1 MTTNSSKF
9 NASAP
14 LVQPTTENETQ
25 PSTGDTFHKVLIN
38 NEYFTIRT
46 DIKGAFLGSKNFGH
60 GIHVFQNGNIN
71 IQTAGK
77 QFGNGKLV
85 TISRGGQI
93 IKTGPTIIERTGYKK
108 SFLQEGEDEKIIAAE
123 ETNYGDV
130 LQETIGG
137 THTIKA
143 DNIVIDATDTLIL
156 KGPGGITIDTK
167 ALLKLVAADINEE
180 YVTKT
185 EEGEKLEHKVQERK
199 MTSSDVR
206 SSDNIVI
213 SGHINRRIGGDYD
226 LDIGGVAAHR
236 IQGNKALKG
245 VPLVLNR
252 LYGLHIGL
260 NAPSAGFGG
269 MNIESKTG
277 SIKINA
283 GVDLQLS
290 AKALFDIK
298 SVAGLGTISTGANLN
313 LKSTTGIA
321 MTSGGLSLPSL
332 VDTDITIKSKKD
344 VIIEATENVDIDA
357 GNEIDMDATYIY
369 LN

>member
-1 MTTNSSKF
+1 MTTSSEKY
-9 NASAP
+9 NASSAKI
-14 LVQPTTENETQ
+14 QPTTENETQ
-25 PSTGDTFHKVLIN
+25 SSTGDTFHKVLIN
-38 NEYFTIRT
+38 NETFTIRT
-46 DIKGAFLGSKNFGH
+46 DIKGAFLGGKNFGH
-60 GIHVFQNGNIN
+60 GIHVFENGNIQ
-71 IQTAGK
+71 IQTGPK
-77 QFGNGKLV
+77 QYGNGKLV

-93 IKTGPTIIERTGYKK
+93 IKTGPTIIERTGFKK

-143 DNIVIDATDTLIL
+143 DNIVIDAQDTLII
-156 KGPGGITIDTK
+156 KGPGGITIDTQ
-167 ALLKLVAADINEE
+167 ALLKLVAADISEE

-185 EEGEKLEHKVQERK
+185 EEGEKLEHKVQERL
-199 MTSSDVR
+199 MTSNDVR

-226 LDIGGVAAHR
+226 MDIGGISATR

-252 LYGLHIGL
+252 LYGFHIGL

-269 MNIESKTG
+269 MNITSKTG
-277 SIKINA
+277 KITIDA
-283 GVDLQLS
+283 GTDLQLK
-290 AKALFDIK
+290 ANALFDI
-298 SVAGLGTISTGANLN
+298 SSTVGLGTISTGANLN
-313 LKSTTGIA
+313 LKSATGIA
-321 MTSGGLSLPSL
+321 MTSGGFSFPSF
-332 VDTDITIKSKKD
+332 VSNDIKIKSKND
-344 VIIEATENVDIDA
+344 IIIDADNDVDIDS
-357 GNEIDMDATYIY
+357 GSKIY

>member
-1 MTTNSSKF
+1 MTTNAEKY
-9 NASAP
+9 NASSS

-25 PSTGDTFHKVLIN
+25 SSTGDTFHRVLIN

-46 DIKGAFLGSKNFGH
+46 DIKGAFLGGKNFGH
-60 GIHVFQNGNIN
+60 GIHVFENGNIN
-71 IQTAGK
+71 IQTGPK

-85 TISRGGQI
+85 TICRGGQI
-93 IKTGPTIIERTGYKK
+93 FKSGPTIIERTGYKK

-143 DNIVIDATDTLIL
+143 DNIVIDAQDTLII
-156 KGPGGITIDTK
+156 KGPGGITIDTN
-167 ALLKLVAADINEE
+167 ALLKLVAADISEE

-199 MTSSDVR
+199 MTSTDVR

-226 LDIGGVAAHR
+226 MDVGGVSATR

-277 SIKINA
+277 SVKINA

-290 AKALFDIK
+290 ANALFDIK
-298 SVAGLGTISTGANLN
+298 STTGLGNISTGANLN
-313 LKSTTGIA
+313 LKSATGIA
-321 MTSGGLSLPSL
+321 MTSGGLSLPSF
-332 VDTDITIKSKKD
+332 TSNDIKIKSQNDVVIDATKD
-344 VIIEATENVDIDA
+344 VDIDA
-357 GNEIDMDATYIY
+357 GSKIY

>member
-1 MTTNSSKF
+1 MTTNAEKY
-9 NASAP
+9 NASSS

-25 PSTGDTFHKVLIN
+25 PSTGNTFKKVLLN
-38 NEYFTIRT
+38 NETFTIRT

-93 IKTGPTIIERTGYKK
+93 IKSGPTVIERTGYKK

-123 ETNYGDV
+123 EINYGDV
-130 LQETIGG
+130 LEETHG

-143 DNIVIDATDTLIL
+143 DNIVIDATDTLII
-156 KGPGGITIDTK
+156 KGPGGITIDTN

-185 EEGEKLEHKVQERK
+185 EEGEKLEHKVQERL
-199 MTSSDVR
+199 MTSNDVR

-226 LDIGGVAAHR
+226 MDVGGVSATR

-277 SIKINA
+277 SIQINA

-313 LKSTTGIA
+313 LKSATGIA
-321 MTSGGLSLPSL
+321 MTSGGFSLPSF
-332 VDTDITIKSKKD
+332 VSNDIKIKSKND
-344 VIIEATENVDIDA
+344 IVIDADRDVDIDA
-357 GNEIDMDATYIY
+357 GSKIY

>member
-14 LVQPTTENETQ
+14 LIKPNTENETQ
-25 PSTGDTFHKVLIN
+25 SSHGDTFHKVLIN
-38 NEYFTIRT
+38 NETFTIRT
-46 DIKGAFLGSKNFGH
+46 DIKGAFLGGKNFGH
-60 GIHVFQNGNIN
+60 GIHVFENGNIN
-71 IQTAGK
+71 IQTGPK

-85 TISRGGQI
+85 TICRGGQI
-93 IKTGPTIIERTGYKK
+93 IKSGPTIIERTGFKK

-143 DNIVIDATDTLIL
+143 ENIVIEAADTLIL
-156 KGPGGITIDTK
+156 KGPGGLTIDTT
-167 ALLKLVAADINEE
+167 ALLKLIAADINEE

-226 LDIGGVAAHR
+226 MDIGGVSATR
-236 IQGNKALKG
+236 IEGNKALKG

-260 NAPSAGFGG
+260 DAPSAGFGG
-269 MNIESKTG
+269 MNIKSKSG
-277 SIKINA
+277 SIKIEA
-283 GVDLQLS
+283 GVDLQLE

-313 LKSTTGIA
+313 LKSATGIA
-321 MTSGGLSLPSL
+321 MTSGGLSLPSF
-332 VDTDITIKSKKD
+332 VSEDIKIKSKNDIIIDADKD
-344 VIIEATENVDIDA
+344 VDIDA
-357 GNEIDMDATYIY
+357 GSKIY

>member
-9 NASAP
+9 NASSP
-14 LVQPTTENETQ
+14 LIQPTTENETQ
-25 PSTGDTFHKVLIN
+25 SSTGDTFHRVLIN
-38 NEYFTIRT
+38 QEYFTIRT
-46 DIKGAFLGSKNFGH
+46 DIKGAFLGGKNFGH

-108 SFLQEGEDEKIIAAE
+108 SFLQEGETEKIIAAE

-143 DNIVIDATDTLIL
+143 ENIVIEAADTLIL
-156 KGPGGITIDTK
+156 KGPGGITIDTT

-199 MTSSDVR
+199 MSSSDVR

-226 LDIGGVAAHR
+226 VYIGGVSATR
-236 IQGNKALKG
+236 IEGNNALKG

-260 NAPSAGFGG
+260 NAPSVGFGG
-269 MNIESKTG
+269 MNITSKTG
-277 SIKINA
+277 KITIDA
-283 GVDLQLS
+283 GTDLKLK
-290 AKALFDIK
+290 ANALFDI
-298 SVAGLGTISTGANLN
+298 SSTLGLGTISTGANLN

-321 MTSGGLSLPSL
+321 MTSGGFSFPSF
-332 VDTDITIKSKKD
+332 VSNDIKIKSANDIVIDAAKD
-344 VIIEATENVDIDA
+344 VDIDTDS
-357 GNEIDMDATYIY
+357 GKIY

>member
-1 MTTNSSKF
+1 MTTNAEKY
-9 NASAP
+9 NASSS

-25 PSTGDTFHKVLIN
+25 PSTGNTFKTVEIN
-38 NEYFTIRT
+38 NEKFTVRT
-46 DIKGAFLGSKNFGH
+46 DIRGTFLGTKDYGH
-60 GIHVFQNGNIN
+60 GINIFQNGNIN

-77 QFGNGKLV
+77 EYGNGKLV

-130 LQETIGG
+130 LQETVGG

-143 DNIVIDATDTLIL
+143 DNIVIEAADTLIL
-156 KGPGGITIDTK
+156 KGPGGLTIDTT

-226 LDIGGVAAHR
+226 MDIGGVSATR

-260 NAPSAGFGG
+260 NAPSIGFGG
-269 MNIESKTG
+269 MNITSKTG
-277 SIKINA
+277 KITIDA
-283 GVDLQLS
+283 GTDLELK
-290 AKALFDIK
+290 ADALFNL
-298 SVAGLGTISTGANLN
+298 SSTVGLGTISTGANLN
-313 LKSTTGIA
+313 LKSATGIA

-332 VDTDITIKSKKD
+332 VSKDIKIKSANDIVIDAAKD
-344 VIIEATENVDIDA
+344 VDIDTDS
-357 GNEIDMDATYIY
+357 GKIY

>member
-1 MTTNSSKF
+1 MTTTSEKY
-9 NASAP
+9 NASSSLIKP
-14 LVQPTTENETQ
+14 VTDDETQ
-25 PSTGDTFHKVLIN
+25 PSTGDTFHNVLLN
-38 NEYFTIRT
+38 NKTFTVRT
-46 DIKGAFLGSKNFGH
+46 DRKGAFLGGKNFGH
-60 GIHVFQNGNIN
+60 GIHVFENGNIQV
-71 IQTAGK
+71 QTGPKDKGAGK
-77 QFGNGKLV
+77 FV

-93 IKTGPTIIERTGYKK
+93 IKTGPTVMERTGFKK
-108 SFLQEGEDEKIIAAE
+108 SFLQEGETEKIIAAE
-123 ETNYGDV
+123 ELNYGDV
-130 LQETIGG
+130 VQETYG

-143 DNIVIDATDTLIL
+143 DNIVIDASDTLIL
-156 KGPGGITIDTK
+156 KGPGGITIDTT
-167 ALLKLVAADINEE
+167 ALLKLVAADISEE

-199 MTSSDVR
+199 MTSNDYR

-226 LDIGGVAAHR
+226 LEVGGVAAHR

-277 SIKINA
+277 SVKINA

-290 AKALFDIK
+290 AKALFNI
-298 SVAGLGTISTGANLN
+298 SSTAGLGTISTGANLN
-313 LKSTTGIA
+313 LKSATGIA

-332 VDTDITIKSKKD
+332 INNDITIKSQNDIVIDAAKD
-344 VIIEATENVDIDA
+344 VDIDA
-357 GNEIDMDATYIY
+357 GSKIY

>member
-1 MTTNSSKF
+1 MTTNTSKF

-14 LVQPTTENETQ
+14 LVKPTTEDESQ
-25 PSTGDTFHKVLIN
+25 PSIGNTFKIVEVN
-38 NEYFTIRT
+38 NEQFIIRT
-46 DIKGAFLGSKNFGH
+46 DIKGTFLGGKDQGH

-71 IQTAGK
+71 VQTGGK

-93 IKTGPTIIERTGYKK
+93 TKSGPTIVERTGYKK

-123 ETNYGDV
+123 TINYGDV
-130 LQETIGG
+130 LEETHG

-143 DNIVIDATDTLIL
+143 DNIVIDASDTLIL
-156 KGPGGITIDTK
+156 KGPGGITIDTT

-226 LDIGGVAAHR
+226 LDVGGVAAHR

-269 MNIESKTG
+269 MNIESETG
-277 SIKINA
+277 SIQIKA

-313 LKSTTGIA
+313 LKSATGIA

-332 VDTDITIKSKKD
+332 IDNDITIKSD
-344 VIIEATENVDIDA
+344 NDIVIDAAKNVDIDA
-357 GNEIDMDATYIY
+357 GSKIY

>member
-1 MTTNSSKF
+1 MTTTSEKY
-9 NASAP
+9 NASSSLIKP
-14 LVQPTTENETQ
+14 VTDDETQ
-25 PSTGDTFHKVLIN
+25 PSTGDTFHNVLLN
-38 NEYFTIRT
+38 NKTFTVRT
-46 DIKGAFLGSKNFGH
+46 DRKGAFLGGKNFGH
-60 GIHVFQNGNIN
+60 GIHVFENGNIQV
-71 IQTAGK
+71 QTGPKDKGAGK
-77 QFGNGKLV
+77 FV

-93 IKTGPTIIERTGYKK
+93 IKTGPTVMERTGFKK
-108 SFLQEGEDEKIIAAE
+108 SFLQEGETEKIIAAE
-123 ETNYGDV
+123 ELNYGDV
-130 LQETIGG
+130 VQETYG

-143 DNIVIDATDTLIL
+143 DNIVIDASDTLIL
-156 KGPGGITIDTK
+156 KGPGGITIDTT
-167 ALLKLVAADINEE
+167 ALLKLVAADISEE

-185 EEGEKLEHKVQERK
+185 EEGEKLEHKVQERL
-199 MTSSDVR
+199 MTSNDVR

-226 LDIGGVAAHR
+226 MDVGGVSATR

-277 SIKINA
+277 SVKINA

-290 AKALFDIK
+290 AKALFNIT
-298 SVAGLGTISTGANLN
+298 STAGLGTISTGANLN
-313 LKSTTGIA
+313 LKSATGIA

-332 VDTDITIKSKKD
+332 INNDITIKSQNDIVIDAAKD
-344 VIIEATENVDIDA
+344 VDIDA
-357 GNEIDMDATYIY
+357 GSKIY

>member
-1 MTTNSSKF
+1 MTTTSEKY
-9 NASAP
+9 NASSSLIKP
-14 LVQPTTENETQ
+14 VTDDETQ
-25 PSTGDTFHKVLIN
+25 PSTGDTFHNVLLN
-38 NEYFTIRT
+38 NKTFTVRT
-46 DIKGAFLGSKNFGH
+46 DRKGAFLGGKNFGH
-60 GIHVFQNGNIN
+60 GIHVFENGNIQV
-71 IQTAGK
+71 QTGPKDKGAGK
-77 QFGNGKLV
+77 FV

-93 IKTGPTIIERTGYKK
+93 IKTGPTVMERTGFKK
-108 SFLQEGEDEKIIAAE
+108 SFLQEGETEKIIAAE
-123 ETNYGDV
+123 ELNYGDV
-130 LQETIGG
+130 VQETYG

-143 DNIVIDATDTLIL
+143 DNIVIDASDTLIL
-156 KGPGGITIDTK
+156 KGPGGITIDTT
-167 ALLKLVAADINEE
+167 ALLKLVAADISEE

-199 MTSSDVR
+199 MTSNDYR

-226 LDIGGVAAHR
+226 LEVGGVAAHR

-277 SIKINA
+277 SVKINA

-298 SVAGLGTISTGANLN
+298 SVAGIGTISTGANLN
-313 LKSTTGIA
+313 LKSATGIA

-332 VDTDITIKSKKD
+332 IDNDITIKSQNDIVIDAAKD
-344 VIIEATENVDIDA
+344 VDIDA
-357 GNEIDMDATYIY
+357 GSKIY

>member
-1 MTTNSSKF
+1 MTTNAEKY
-9 NASAP
+9 NASSS

-25 PSTGDTFHKVLIN
+25 PSTGNTFKIVEIN
-38 NEYFTIRT
+38 NEKFTVRT
-46 DIKGAFLGSKNFGH
+46 DIKGTFLGTKDYGH
-60 GIHVFQNGNIN
+60 GINIFQNGNIN

-77 QFGNGKLV
+77 EYGNGKLV

-93 IKTGPTIIERTGYKK
+93 IKTGPTIIERTGFKK
-108 SFLQEGEDEKIIAAE
+108 SFLQEGEKEKIIAAE

-143 DNIVIDATDTLIL
+143 DNIVIDATDTLII
-156 KGPGGITIDTK
+156 KGPGGITIDTN

-185 EEGEKLEHKVQERK
+185 EEGEKLEHKVQERL

-226 LDIGGVAAHR
+226 MDIGGVSATR

-260 NAPSAGFGG
+260 DAPSAGFGG
-269 MNIESKTG
+269 MNIKSKSG
-277 SIKINA
+277 SIKIEA
-283 GVDLQLS
+283 GVDLQLK
-290 AKALFDIK
+290 ADALFNI
-298 SVAGLGTISTGANLN
+298 SSTTGLGTISTGANLN
-313 LKSTTGIA
+313 LKSATGIA
-321 MTSGGLSLPSL
+321 MTSGGLDIPSL
-332 VDTDITIKSKKD
+332 VDNDITIKSKNN
-344 VIIEATENVDIDA
+344 VAIEAAKDVDIDS
-357 GNEIDMDATYIY
+357 GTTGKIY

>member
-9 NASAP
+9 NASSP
-14 LVQPTTENETQ
+14 LIKPNTENETQ
-25 PSTGDTFHKVLIN
+25 SSTGDTFHKVLIN
-38 NEYFTIRT
+38 NETFTIRT
-46 DIKGAFLGSKNFGH
+46 DIKGAFLGGKNFGH

-143 DNIVIDATDTLIL
+143 DNIVIEAADTLIL
-156 KGPGGITIDTK
+156 KGPGGITIDTL

-226 LDIGGVAAHR
+226 MDIGGVSATR
-236 IQGNKALKG
+236 IEGNKALKG

-260 NAPSAGFGG
+260 DAPSAGFGG
-269 MNIESKTG
+269 MNIKSKSG
-277 SIKINA
+277 SIKIEA
-283 GVDLQLS
+283 GTDLRLK
-290 AKALFDIK
+290 ADALFDI
-298 SVAGLGTISTGANLN
+298 SSTVGLGTISTGANLN
-313 LKSTTGIA
+313 LKSATGIA
-321 MTSGGLSLPSL
+321 MTSGGFSFPSF
-332 VDTDITIKSKKD
+332 VSNDIKIKSKNDIIIDADKD
-344 VIIEATENVDIDA
+344 VDIDS
-357 GNEIDMDATYIY
+357 GSKIY

>member
-1 MTTNSSKF
+1 MTTNAEKY
-9 NASAP
+9 NASSS

-38 NEYFTIRT
+38 NETFTIRT
-46 DIKGAFLGSKNFGH
+46 DIKGAFLGGKNFGH
-60 GIHVFQNGNIN
+60 GIHVFENGNIN
-71 IQTAGK
+71 IQTGPK

-85 TISRGGQI
+85 TICRGGQI
-93 IKTGPTIIERTGYKK
+93 IKSGPPIIERTGYKK

-143 DNIVIDATDTLIL
+143 ENIVIEAADTLIL
-156 KGPGGITIDTK
+156 KGPGGITIDTT
-167 ALLKLVAADINEE
+167 ALLKLVAADISEE

-185 EEGEKLEHKVQERK
+185 EEGEKLEHKVQERL

-226 LDIGGVAAHR
+226 MDVGGVSATR

-277 SIKINA
+277 SVKINA

-298 SVAGLGTISTGANLN
+298 STTGLGNISTGANLN
-313 LKSTTGIA
+313 LKSATGIA
-321 MTSGGLSLPSL
+321 MTSGGFSLPSF
-332 VDTDITIKSKKD
+332 VSNDIKIKSKNDIVIDADKD
-344 VIIEATENVDIDA
+344 VDIDA
-357 GNEIDMDATYIY
+357 GSKIY

>member
-14 LVQPTTENETQ
+14 LIKPNTENETQ
-25 PSTGDTFHKVLIN
+25 PSTGNTFKIVEIN
-38 NEYFTIRT
+38 NEQFTIRT
-46 DIKGAFLGSKNFGH
+46 DIKGTFLGGKNFGH

-93 IKTGPTIIERTGYKK
+93 TKSGPTIIERTGYKK

-123 ETNYGDV
+123 EINYGDV
-130 LQETIGG
+130 LEETHG

-143 DNIVIDATDTLIL
+143 DNIVIDAQDTLII
-156 KGPGGITIDTK
+156 KGPGGITIDTT
-167 ALLKLVAADINEE
+167 ALLKLVAADISEE

-185 EEGEKLEHKVQERK
+185 EEGEKLEHKVQERL
-199 MTSSDVR
+199 MTSNDVR

-226 LDIGGVAAHR
+226 MDVGGVSATR

-277 SIKINA
+277 SVKINA

-298 SVAGLGTISTGANLN
+298 SVAGIGTISTGANLN
-313 LKSTTGIA
+313 LKSATGIA
-321 MTSGGLSLPSL
+321 MTSGGFSLPSF
-332 VDTDITIKSKKD
+332 VSNDIKIKSQNDIIIDAAKD
-344 VIIEATENVDIDA
+344 VDIDS
-357 GNEIDMDATYIY
+357 GSKIY

>member
-1 MTTNSSKF
+1 MTTTSEKY
-9 NASAP
+9 NASSSLIKP
-14 LVQPTTENETQ
+14 VTEDETQ
-25 PSTGDTFHKVLIN
+25 PSTGDTFHSVLLN
-38 NEYFTIRT
+38 NKTFTIRT
-46 DIKGAFLGSKNFGH
+46 DRKGAFLGGKNFGH
-60 GIHVFQNGNIN
+60 GIHVFENGNIQV
-71 IQTAGK
+71 QTGPKDKGAGK
-77 QFGNGKLV
+77 FV

-93 IKTGPTIIERTGYKK
+93 IKTGPTVMERTGFKK
-108 SFLQEGEDEKIIAAE
+108 SFLQEGETEKIIAAE
-123 ETNYGDV
+123 ELNYGDV
-130 LQETIGG
+130 VQETYG

-143 DNIVIDATDTLIL
+143 DNIVIDASDTLIF
-156 KGPGGITIDTK
+156 KGPGGITIDTT
-167 ALLKLVAADINEE
+167 ALLKLVAADISEE

-185 EEGEKLEHKVQERK
+185 EEGEKLEHKVQERL
-199 MTSSDVR
+199 MTSNDVR

-226 LDIGGVAAHR
+226 MDVGGVSATR

-277 SIKINA
+277 SVKINA

-290 AKALFDIK
+290 ANALFDIK
-298 SVAGLGTISTGANLN
+298 STTGLGNISTGANLN
-313 LKSTTGIA
+313 LKSATGIA

-332 VDTDITIKSKKD
+332 IDNDITIKSQNDIVIDAAKD
-344 VIIEATENVDIDA
+344 VDIDA
-357 GNEIDMDATYIY
+357 GSKIY

>member
-1 MTTNSSKF
+1 MTTTSEKY
-9 NASAP
+9 NASSSLIKP
-14 LVQPTTENETQ
+14 VTDDETQ
-25 PSTGDTFHKVLIN
+25 PSTGDTFHNVLLN
-38 NEYFTIRT
+38 NKTFTIRT
-46 DIKGAFLGSKNFGH
+46 DRKGAFLGGKNFGH
-60 GIHVFQNGNIN
+60 GIHVFENGNIN

-93 IKTGPTIIERTGYKK
+93 IKTGPTVMERTGFKK
-108 SFLQEGEDEKIIAAE
+108 SFLQEGETEKIIAAE
-123 ETNYGDV
+123 ELNYGDV
-130 LQETIGG
+130 VQETYG

-143 DNIVIDATDTLIL
+143 DNIVIDASDTLIF
-156 KGPGGITIDTK
+156 KGPGGITIDTT
-167 ALLKLVAADINEE
+167 ALLKLVAADISEE

-185 EEGEKLEHKVQERK
+185 EEGEKLEHKVQERL
-199 MTSSDVR
+199 MTSNDVR

-226 LDIGGVAAHR
+226 MDVGGVSATR

-277 SIKINA
+277 SVKINA

-290 AKALFDIK
+290 ANALFDIK
-298 SVAGLGTISTGANLN
+298 STTGLGNISTGANLN
-313 LKSTTGIA
+313 LKSATGIA

-332 VDTDITIKSKKD
+332 IDNDITIKSQNDIVIDAAKD
-344 VIIEATENVDIDA
+344 VDIDA
-357 GNEIDMDATYIY
+357 GSKIY

>member
-9 NASAP
+9 NASSP
-14 LVQPTTENETQ
+14 LIQPTTENETQ
-25 PSTGDTFHKVLIN
+25 SSTGDTFHRVLIN
-38 NEYFTIRT
+38 QEYFTIRT
-46 DIKGAFLGSKNFGH
+46 DIKGAFLGGKNFGH

-108 SFLQEGEDEKIIAAE
+108 SFLQEGETEKIIAAE

-143 DNIVIDATDTLIL
+143 ENIVIEAADTLIL
-156 KGPGGITIDTK
+156 KGPGGITIDTT

-185 EEGEKLEHKVQERK
+185 EEGEKLEHKVQERL

-226 LDIGGVAAHR
+226 MDIGGVSATR
-236 IQGNKALKG
+236 IEGNNALKG

-260 NAPSAGFGG
+260 NAPSVGFGG
-269 MNIESKTG
+269 MNITSKTG
-277 SIKINA
+277 KITIDA
-283 GVDLQLS
+283 GTDLKLK
-290 AKALFDIK
+290 ANALFDI
-298 SVAGLGTISTGANLN
+298 SSTLGLGTISTGANLN

-321 MTSGGLSLPSL
+321 MTSGGFSFPSF
-332 VDTDITIKSKKD
+332 VSNDIKIKSANDIVIDAAKD
-344 VIIEATENVDIDA
+344 VDIDTDS
-357 GNEIDMDATYIY
+357 GKIY

>member
-1 MTTNSSKF
+1 MTTTSEKY
-9 NASAP
+9 NASSSLIKP
-14 LVQPTTENETQ
+14 VTDDETQ
-25 PSTGDTFHKVLIN
+25 PSTGDTFHSVLLN
-38 NEYFTIRT
+38 NKTFTIRT
-46 DIKGAFLGSKNFGH
+46 DRKGAFLGGKNFGH
-60 GIHVFQNGNIN
+60 GIHVFENGNIQV
-71 IQTAGK
+71 QTGPKDKGAGK
-77 QFGNGKLV
+77 FV

-93 IKTGPTIIERTGYKK
+93 IKTGPTVMERTGFKK
-108 SFLQEGEDEKIIAAE
+108 SFLQEGETEKIIAAE
-123 ETNYGDV
+123 ELNYGDV
-130 LQETIGG
+130 VQETYG

-143 DNIVIDATDTLIL
+143 DNIVIDASDTLIL
-156 KGPGGITIDTK
+156 KGPGGITIDTT
-167 ALLKLVAADINEE
+167 ALLKLVAADISEE

-185 EEGEKLEHKVQERK
+185 EEGEKLEHKVQERL
-199 MTSSDVR
+199 MTSNDVR

-226 LDIGGVAAHR
+226 MDVGGVSATR

-277 SIKINA
+277 SVKINA

-290 AKALFDIK
+290 ANALFDIK
-298 SVAGLGTISTGANLN
+298 STTGLGTISTGANLN
-313 LKSTTGIA
+313 LKSATGIA

-332 VDTDITIKSKKD
+332 INNDITIKSQNDIVIDAAKD
-344 VIIEATENVDIDA
+344 VDIDA
-357 GNEIDMDATYIY
+357 GSKIY

>member
-9 NASAP
+9 NASSP
-14 LVQPTTENETQ
+14 LIQPTTENETQ
-25 PSTGDTFHKVLIN
+25 SSTGDTFHRVLIN
-38 NEYFTIRT
+38 QEYFTIRT
-46 DIKGAFLGSKNFGH
+46 DIKGAFLGGKNFGH

-108 SFLQEGEDEKIIAAE
+108 SFLQEGETEKIIAAE

-143 DNIVIDATDTLIL
+143 ENIVIEAADTLIL
-156 KGPGGITIDTK
+156 KGPGGITIDTT

-199 MTSSDVR
+199 MTSNDYR

-226 LDIGGVAAHR
+226 LEVGGVAAHR

-269 MNIESKTG
+269 MNIESQTG
-277 SIKINA
+277 SIQINA

-313 LKSTTGIA
+313 LKSATGIA
-321 MTSGGLSLPSL
+321 MTSGGFSLPS
-332 VDTDITIKSKKD
+332 VVSNDIKIKSKNDIIIDADKD
-344 VIIEATENVDIDA
+344 VDIDA
-357 GNEIDMDATYIY
+357 GSKIY

>member
-1 MTTNSSKF
+1 MTTNVEKY
-9 NASAP
+9 NAGSP

-25 PSTGDTFHKVLIN
+25 SSTGDTFHKVLIN
-38 NEYFTIRT
+38 EEYFTIRT
-46 DIKGAFLGSKNFGH
+46 DIKGAFLGGKNFGH
-60 GIHVFQNGNIN
+60 GIHVFENGNIN
-71 IQTAGK
+71 IQTGGK

-93 IKTGPTIIERTGYKK
+93 IKSGPTIIERTGYKK

-123 ETNYGDV
+123 ELNYGDV
-130 LQETIGG
+130 LEETHG

-143 DNIVIDATDTLIL
+143 DNIVIDASDTLII
-156 KGPGGITIDTK
+156 KGPGGITIDTQ
-167 ALLKLVAADINEE
+167 ALLKLVAADISEG

-185 EEGEKLEHKVQERK
+185 EEGEKLEHKVQERL
-199 MTSSDVR
+199 MTSNDVR

-226 LDIGGVAAHR
+226 MDIGGISATR

-252 LYGLHIGL
+252 LYGFHIGL

-269 MNIESKTG
+269 MNITSKTG
-277 SIKINA
+277 SVKIDA
-283 GVDLQLS
+283 GVDLQLK
-290 AKALFDIK
+290 ADALFNI
-298 SVAGLGTISTGANLN
+298 SSTVGLGNISTGSNLN
-313 LKSTTGIA
+313 LKSKTGIA
-321 MTSGGLSLPSL
+321 MTSGGLSIPSL
-332 VDTDITIKSKKD
+332 IDNDITIKSKNNIIIDADKD
-344 VIIEATENVDIDA
+344 VDIDT
-357 GNEIDMDATYIY
+357 GSGKIY

>member
-14 LVQPTTENETQ
+14 LVKPTTENESQ
-25 PSTGDTFHKVLIN
+25 PSTGNTLHKVLIN
-38 NEYFTIRT
+38 SEEFTIRT
-46 DIKGAFLGSKNFGH
+46 DIKGAFLGGKNFGH

-71 IQTAGK
+71 IQTGPK
-77 QFGNGKLV
+77 KDGNGKLV
-85 TISRGGQI
+85 TICRGGQI
-93 IKTGPTIIERTGYKK
+93 IKSGPIATERTGYRK
-108 SFLQEGEDEKIIAAE
+108 SFLQEGEDEEIIAVE
-123 ETNYGDV
+123 EYNVGNV
-130 LQETIGG
+130 VSETDGN
-137 THTIKA
+137 HTIKGT
-143 DNIVIDATDTLIL
+143 NIVIEAADTLIL
-156 KGPGGITIDTK
+156 KAPGGITVDTNGEFK
-167 ALLKLVAADINEE
+167 IINANTITEEYSEKTENGLKLTHNVLERSMKAD
-180 YVTKT
+180 
-185 EEGEKLEHKVQERK
+185 
-199 MTSSDVR
+199 DPR

-226 LDIGGVAAHR
+226 MDIGGVAAHR

-269 MNIESKTG
+269 MNITSKTG
-277 SIKINA
+277 SVKIDA

-298 SVAGLGTISTGANLN
+298 SIAGLGNISTGANLN
-313 LKSTTGIA
+313 LKSATGIA
-321 MTSGGLSLPSL
+321 MTSGGLDIPSL
-332 VDTDITIKSKKD
+332 VDNDITIKSKNS
-344 VIIEATENVDIDA
+344 VIIDATKDVDIDS
-357 GNEIDMDATYIY
+357 GSLGKIY

>member
-9 NASAP
+9 NASSP
-14 LVQPTTENETQ
+14 LIHPTTENETQ
-25 PSTGDTFHKVLIN
+25 SSTGDTFHRVLIN
-38 NEYFTIRT
+38 QEYFTIRT
-46 DIKGAFLGSKNFGH
+46 DIKGAFLGGKNFGH

-71 IQTAGK
+71 IQTANK

-93 IKTGPTIIERTGYKK
+93 IKSGPTVIERTGFKK

-123 ETNYGDV
+123 ELNYGDV
-130 LQETIGG
+130 LEETHG

-143 DNIVIDATDTLIL
+143 ENIVIEAADTLIL
-156 KGPGGITIDTK
+156 KGPGGITIDTT

-226 LDIGGVAAHR
+226 LDIGGVSATR
-236 IQGNKALKG
+236 IEGNNALKG

-260 NAPSAGFGG
+260 DAPSAGFGG
-269 MNIESKTG
+269 MNIKSKSG
-277 SIKINA
+277 SIKIEA
-283 GVDLQLS
+283 GTDLQLK
-290 AKALFDIK
+290 ADALFNI
-298 SVAGLGTISTGANLN
+298 SSTAGLGTISTGANLN
-313 LKSTTGIA
+313 LKSATGIA
-321 MTSGGLSLPSL
+321 MTSGGLSIPSL
-332 VDTDITIKSKKD
+332 VDSDITIKSKNN
-344 VIIEATENVDIDA
+344 VAIEAVKDVDIDS
-357 GNEIDMDATYIY
+357 GSLGKIY

>member
-1 MTTNSSKF
+1 MTTSSEKY
-9 NASAP
+9 NASSAKI
-14 LVQPTTENETQ
+14 QPTTENETQ
-25 PSTGDTFHKVLIN
+25 SSTGDTFHKVLIN
-38 NEYFTIRT
+38 NEIFTIRT
-46 DIKGAFLGSKNFGH
+46 DIKGAFLGGKNFGH
-60 GIHVFQNGNIN
+60 GIHVFENGNIN
-71 IQTAGK
+71 IQTGPK
-77 QFGNGKLV
+77 QYGNGKLV

-93 IKTGPTIIERTGYKK
+93 IKTGPTIIERTGFKK

-143 DNIVIDATDTLIL
+143 DNIVIDAQDTLII
-156 KGPGGITIDTK
+156 KGPGGITIDTQ
-167 ALLKLVAADINEE
+167 ALLKLVAADISEE

-185 EEGEKLEHKVQERK
+185 EEGEKLEHKVQERL
-199 MTSSDVR
+199 MTSNDVR

-226 LDIGGVAAHR
+226 MDIGGISATR

-252 LYGLHIGL
+252 LYGFHIGL

-269 MNIESKTG
+269 MNITSKTG
-277 SIKINA
+277 SVKINA
-283 GVDLQLS
+283 GVDLQLK
-290 AKALFDIK
+290 ADALFNI
-298 SVAGLGTISTGANLN
+298 SSTVGLGNISTGANLN
-313 LKSTTGIA
+313 LKSKTGIA
-321 MTSGGLSLPSL
+321 MTSGGLSIPSL
-332 VDTDITIKSKKD
+332 VDDDITIKSKNN
-344 VIIEATENVDIDA
+344 VVIEAAKDVDIDSQE
-357 GNEIDMDATYIY
+357 GKIY

>member
-1 MTTNSSKF
+1 MTTNAEKY
-9 NASAP
+9 NASSS

-25 PSTGDTFHKVLIN
+25 PSTGNTFKTVEIN
-38 NEYFTIRT
+38 NEKFTVRT
-46 DIKGAFLGSKNFGH
+46 SITGTFLGTKDYGH
-60 GIHVFQNGNIN
+60 GINIFQNGNIN

-77 QFGNGKLV
+77 EYGNGKLV

-93 IKTGPTIIERTGYKK
+93 IKSGPTIIERTGYKK
-108 SFLQEGEDEKIIAAE
+108 SFLQEGETEKIIAAE
-123 ETNYGDV
+123 ELNYGDV
-130 LQETIGG
+130 LEETHG

-143 DNIVIDATDTLIL
+143 DNIVIDASDTLII
-156 KGPGGITIDTK
+156 KGPGGITIDTT

-226 LDIGGVAAHR
+226 LEVGGVAAHR

-277 SIKINA
+277 SIQINA

-313 LKSTTGIA
+313 LKSATGIA
-321 MTSGGLSLPSL
+321 MTSGGFSLPSF
-332 VDTDITIKSKKD
+332 VSNDIKIKSKNDIIIDADKD
-344 VIIEATENVDIDA
+344 VDIDA
-357 GNEIDMDATYIY
+357 GSKIY